1 MMLWAQVVLVLVVV
15 AFASGIIAAAVG
27 VALQAAINW
36 CLRRDLARY
45 HVVKTMGP
53 LEMTDEA
60 HAAIWAQADELFAK
74 ADRLFERLDE
84 AAAPCPACAK
94 MRELHQR
101 YPKLSVE
108 QLDAIVRRLIA
119 LGRCDA
125 HHYADAPD

>member
-15 AFASGIIAAAVG
+15 AFASGIVAAAVG

-45 HVVKTMGP
+45 RVVKTMGP
-53 LEMTDEA
+53 LEMTDEV
-60 HAAIWAQADELFAK
+60 WVRADELFAE
-74 ADRLFERLDE
+74 ADRLFDSLGRP
-84 AAAPCPACAK
+84 AVPCPACAK

-119 LGRCDA
+119 LGRCHA